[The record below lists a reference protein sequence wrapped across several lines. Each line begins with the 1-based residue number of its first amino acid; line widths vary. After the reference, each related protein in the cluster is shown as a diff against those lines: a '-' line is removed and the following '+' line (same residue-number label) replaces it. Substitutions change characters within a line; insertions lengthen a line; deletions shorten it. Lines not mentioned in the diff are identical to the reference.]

1 MGSLQISGSFIIG
14 GMLILSLMGL
24 FFFYS
29 SFSNS
34 KTINSITQ
42 TSSFQLKQ
50 IVDYDFNKIGYRCNN
65 QRISA
70 IDSNSI
76 TFYAD
81 LDNNG
86 VADNINYNFSKYLTR
101 TVNPGNKKTIFQ
113 DVDGFR
119 IQGFDSLN
127 NATKQPA
134 LVKSISISITQNNQS
149 MIADSTFYAV
159 ANINTRYKINN

>member
-1 MGSLQISGSFIIG
+1 MGGLQISGSFIIG
-14 GMLILSLMGL
+14 SALLVSIMGL
-24 FFFYS
+24 FFFYG
-29 SFSNS
+29 SFSSS

-50 IVDYDFNKIGYRCNN
+50 IVDYDFNKIGYRTNSK
-65 QRISA
+65 ISA

-76 TFYAD
+76 TFSAD

-86 VADNINYNFSKYLTR
+86 VTDLVNYTYNNYLTR
-101 TVNPGNKKTIFQ
+101 TVNPGNYKTIFQ
-113 DVDGFR
+113 SVDGFR
-119 IQGFDSLN
+119 VEGFDSLN
-127 NATKQPA
+127 NQTKQPQ
-134 LVKSISISITQNNQS
+134 LVRSISVVITQNNQS